1 MPERLAKDVMV
12 PITEYATVG
21 EEDSLK
27 QALFTLRDSLAS
39 GHRTLAV
46 LDKNGNLAGF
56 LTTRTILKTLETLAF
71 KDNSLAGTGWKIPL
85 VESWARFFLKSKLEQ
100 ANEVK
105 AKDVMR
111 PVHKI
116 FVREDTSLPEVTR
129 TILQNRVNHIPVL
142 NEEQKVV
149 GIIRAVDVL
158 DIIGNLLDS

>member
-1 MPERLAKDVMV
+1 MPERLARDAMV
-12 PITEYATVG
+12 PIAEYATVG

-56 LTTRTILKTLETLAF
+56 LTTRTIIKALGILAF
-71 KDNSLAGTGWKIPL
+71 KDNSLAGTGWNIPL

-100 ANEVK
+100 ASEVK
-105 AKDVMR
+105 VKDVMR

-116 FVREDTSLPEVTR
+116 FVREDNSLPEVAR
-129 TILQNRVNHIPVL
+129 TILKNRVNHIPVL
-142 NEEQKVV
+142 NKEQKVV
-149 GIIRAVDVL
+149 GLIRAVDVL
-158 DIIGNLLDS
+158 DIVGNLLDS